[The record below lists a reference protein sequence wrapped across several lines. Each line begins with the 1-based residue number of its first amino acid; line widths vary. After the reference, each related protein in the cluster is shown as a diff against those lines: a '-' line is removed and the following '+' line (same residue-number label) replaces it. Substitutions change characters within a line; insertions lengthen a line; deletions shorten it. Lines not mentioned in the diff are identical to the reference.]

1 MARAVFLDRDGTI
14 NSDPGYLNDATE
26 LKLIPGV
33 DLALRKLQDA
43 GYLLVIVSNQSGVGR
58 GKITPAQLDAVHLR
72 LDEILAARGVKI
84 ARYELCFHRPEE
96 DCDCRKPKPKLILDA
111 ARSLSIDLGKSI
123 MIGDKASDVRAG
135 RAAGCHRTVLV
146 RTGSGAK
153 DEETLAVGEADYVAW
168 DLLQASEWILGQID

>member
-14 NSDPGYLNDATE
+14 NSDPGYLNDAAE
-26 LKLIPGV
+26 MKLIPGV

-43 GYLLVIVSNQSGVGR
+43 GYLLIIVSNQSGIGR
-58 GKITPAQLDAVHLR
+58 GKITPAQLDAVHRR

-96 DCDCRKPKPKLILDA
+96 NCDCRKPKPKLILEA
-111 ARSLSIDLGKSI
+111 AKSLAIDLGQSI
-123 MIGDKASDVRAG
+123 MIGDKLSDVRAG

-146 RTGSGAK
+146 RTGYGAK
-153 DEETLAVGEADYVAW
+153 DEAALTPGEADYVAW